1 MKMLFALIALTL
13 LTVSCSKEDAKKKA
27 ADLVT
32 TNLSNVVVAQLQCA
46 QPDAVKADIKAKVDD
61 LFKVQAQT
69 DSVGSMFCNSVVEII
84 VPQLVQAGIPATWE
98 CTAANATDKV
108 VELAKQGCAK
118 L

>member
-1 MKMLFALIALTL
+1 MKMLFALIALSL
-13 LTVSCSKEDAKKKA
+13 VLVGCSGKDVKQTA

-32 TNLSNVVVAQLQCA
+32 NNLSTVVVTQLQCA
-46 QPDAVKADIKAKVDD
+46 QADAVKADIKAKVDA
-61 LFKVQAQT
+61 LFKVEAQT
-69 DSVGSMFCNSVVEII
+69 DSLGSAFCNSVVDII

-98 CTAANATDKV
+98 CSAANATDKV